1 MTGKRV
7 LVIGAGPIGCLILAA
22 ARSAG
27 ASELV
32 ASDLSP
38 RCTELARQMGATA
51 VMDPRDEEQV
61 AHYQQHKGYFDV
73 VFEASG
79 APIAVAS
86 TVDFTR
92 PAGTIVGGDGR
103 QPGKLA
109 GIANAG

>member
-7 LVIGAGPIGCLILAA
+7 LVIGAGPIGCLI
-22 ARSAG
+22 RG
-27 ASELV
+27 GTQCRASELV

-38 RCTELARQMGATA
+38 RCLELARQMGATA

-86 TVDFTR
+86 SVDFTAL
-92 PAGTIVGGDGR
+92 PALSFRWGWAPAR
-103 QPGKLA
+103 
-109 GIANAG
+109 